1 MRFIKSVA
9 ILIAMALSLV
19 GFNAQAGDFAEQK
32 IVLQVSDKAGQT
44 LALNVAGN
52 LVKHYGQDRVSVEVV
67 AFGPGLGLL
76 VDSPKN
82 KNNGRV
88 TSLAGSG
95 VKFSACGNTI
105 RKMTKKNNGKAPK
118 INAKASTVPAGVV
131 RIVEL
136 QDQGYK
142 LIKP

>member
-9 ILIAMALSLV
+9 ILMAMALSLV
-19 GFNAQAGDFAEQK
+19 GFTAQAGDFAEQK
-32 IVLQVSDKAGQT
+32 IVLQVSDKASHT
-44 LALNVAGN
+44 LALNVASN

-82 KNNGRV
+82 KNNKRV

-105 RKMTKKNNGKAPK
+105 RKMTKKNKGKAPK
-118 INAKASTVPAGVV
+118 INAKAKTVPAGVV